1 MANDFTI
8 KISGLQEVQKSLYSY
23 SQQLG
28 DAVIYKSLR
37 AGAAIV
43 QRQAKAN
50 APVKTGALKR
60 GIVIRKSKIHNGKKS
75 DGLLGVYIT
84 VRSKNKGD
92 PYYGR
97 FQEDGWLVKGK
108 SNELRRNAKVKR
120 TVLFTYRSIGSSR
133 VTQPGRQFVLGKK
146 FIERA
151 FIDKREE
158 AVNMIVT
165 TARVAA
171 DILARKTGL

>member
-1 MANDFTI
+1 MSETFTI
-8 KISGLQEVQKSLYSY
+8 KVSGLRDVQKSLYSY

-28 DAVIYKSLR
+28 DAVVYKSLR
-37 AGAAIV
+37 AGANIV
-43 QRQAKAN
+43 LREARAN
-50 APVKTGALKR
+50 APEGKTGKLKK
-60 GIVIRKSKIHNGKKS
+60 GIVIMKSRINNGKQS
-75 DGLLGVYIT
+75 PLLGVSIT
-84 VRSKNKGD
+84 IRKRKGD
-92 PYYGR
+92 PFYGR

-108 SNELRRNAKVKR
+108 YNEFRRNAKVKR
-120 TVLFTYRSIGSSR
+120 TVLFTQRSIGNSR

>member
-1 MANDFTI
+1 
-8 KISGLQEVQKSLYSY
+8 
-23 SQQLG
+23 
-28 DAVIYKSLR
+28 
-37 AGAAIV
+37 
-43 QRQAKAN
+43 
-50 APVKTGALKR
+50 
-60 GIVIRKSKIHNGKKS
+60 
-75 DGLLGVYIT
+75 
-84 VRSKNKGD
+84 
-92 PYYGR
+92 
-97 FQEDGWLVKGK
+97 VKGK
-108 SNELRRNAKVKR
+108 YNEFRRNAKVKR
-120 TVLFTYRSIGSSR
+120 TVLFTQRSIGNSR